1 MRHRISGRTLGRNAS
16 HRHAMFRNMAA
27 SFIKTVRIVEGE
39 VGQPKVAGRIIT
51 TVEKAKELRPYVEKL
66 VTMARK
72 ALVTDAKAA
81 PLGTTA
87 PRNSPEWKAW
97 RESKR
102 WQEWAQA
109 KAPGVAYR
117 RRAFALLRDTL
128 AVEILFSD
136 LAQTFAT
143 RNGGYTRILRIVDR
157 RLGDGGY
164 QALIE
169 FVGNNDRVK
178 RAKKKR
184 QAPVSAAAPA
194 VVESTPA
201 PEAPAAEPPA
211 GESAAS

>member
-1 MRHRISGRTLGRNAS
+1 
-16 HRHAMFRNMAA
+16 MFRNMAA

-81 PLGTTA
+81 GLGTTA

-184 QAPVSAAAPA
+184 QAPVAATAPA

-201 PEAPAAEPPA
+201 PEAPAAEAAA